1 MNWNSLSRQRGLSLI
16 ELMIA
21 LVLSAT
27 LLWGV
32 LQIFDSN
39 RNTIRMQNAFARV
52 QESGRFAID
61 LLGREIRMADYWG
74 CAPDKDSIRNHL
86 DTNDPDYSED
96 VLGDLGADGILGT
109 DNASSLTIGG
119 KAVTDGT
126 DVLYLRGAEDACGG
140 TGRMV
145 PSTQAASLHA
155 SQNCNVEVG
164 QTVLL
169 SNCQSGELMTITN
182 IQGGGGGDSNKL
194 TVVHNTGSLADGFI
208 ENATKNLQ
216 RQYGGDAR
224 ILVPYQRIFFI
235 SASEVTSGSS
245 ALFISENGGSAQ
257 ELIPG
262 VEDMQILY
270 GRDNNGDDTADTWSN
285 ASGLT
290 PAQMEQVQALRL
302 QLVVS
307 SDNGVGT
314 DELTVTDLDNVD
326 TTYDDGKL
334 RKVYLTTAKIR
345 NRGSM

>member
-1 MNWNSLSRQRGLSLI
+1 MKRNSLSGQHGLSLI

-21 LVLSAT
+21 MVLSAI

-39 RNTIRMQNAFARV
+39 RDTIRMQNAFARV

-61 LLGREIRMADYWG
+61 LLGKEIRMADYWG
-74 CAPDKDSIRNHL
+74 CAPDTASIRNHL

-96 VLGDLGADGILGT
+96 VLGDLGAEGILGT
-109 DNASSLTIGG
+109 DNASSLTIGS
-119 KAVTDGT
+119 KTVTDGT
-126 DVLYLRGAEDACGG
+126 DVLYLRGADDACGG

-145 PSTQAASLHA
+145 PSTQAAALHV
-155 SQNCNVEVG
+155 SQNCNVQQG

-182 IQGGGGGDSNKL
+182 VQGGGGGSSNKL
-194 TVVHNTGSLADGFI
+194 TVVHNLGSLADGLI
-208 ENATKNLQ
+208 ENATKDLQ

-235 SASEVTSGSS
+235 SSSDVTAGSP
-245 ALFISENGGSAQ
+245 ALFISENGADAQ

-270 GRDNNGDDTADTWSN
+270 GRDTNGDNTADTWTN

-290 PAQMEQVQALRL
+290 PEQMEDVQVLRL
-302 QLVVS
+302 QLVVT
-307 SDNGVGT
+307 SDMNVDT
-314 DELTVTDLDNVD
+314 EELTVTDLDNTN